1 MERGIRI
8 GLGFGL
14 GFIGTG
20 LGRLGRIGSR
30 WARHDAGPAHGG
42 VHGNRPKG
50 LLDGFASRSGFG
62 FNLSGSAQIKSD
74 STKLAFEFKFDW
86 HKSNLNWHK
95 SNLNSTQF
103 QSGN

>member
-1 MERGIRI
+1 MVRVRVR
-8 GLGFGL
+8 LRL
-14 GFIGTG
+14 SFIGNR

-86 HKSNLNWHK
+86 QKSNF
-95 SNLNSTQF
+95 NSTQF
-103 QSGN
+103 QSRN